1 MLRTPITLIT
11 GPLGSGKTTLLRHIL
26 AVQPGKIAIVMNEFG
41 EIAIDTKVIEGKNVR
56 IAELG
61 GGCVCCSL
69 LGEFEAAVNEI
80 IEKIA
85 PDRIVVE
92 TTGLAEPEALVFNIQ
107 ETLPQCRLDGV
118 VSVIDADM
126 LIRFPELGHTTR
138 LQIEGADILLLNK
151 IDLIDPRQIEPLE
164 TKLREINPTATIIRT
179 ERCGIDPELLFGIGR
194 SPREIRSRVMMPWAM
209 RDISRGERKIA
220 PPEHRHQSEFEAF
233 AFTSGKIF
241 SRDCFEAFANG
252 LSASLVR
259 AKGFIRFADGA
270 QLFNFVTGRWEL
282 EPFESDRTE
291 VVFIGRNIAMEKET
305 ILRALDEC
313 TVKNDEA
320 SNDECRRNDYARMT
334 KDSRSD
340 SAARFRSSSFG
351 VDSSFDIRISSFSPC
366 LTITSKNSELPISP
380 LKRRGATC
388 QNCLATLR
396 TRRRM

>member
-85 PDRIVVE
+85 PERIVVE

-107 ETLPQCRLDGV
+107 EALPQCRLDGV

-151 IDLIDPRQIEPLE
+151 IDLIEPSQIEPLE
-164 TKLREINPTATIIRT
+164 TKLREINPTAAIVRT
-179 ERCGIDPELLFGIGR
+179 ERCRIDPELLFGIGR
-194 SPREIRSRVMMPWAM
+194 
-209 RDISRGERKIA
+209 ERKIA
-220 PPEHRHQSEFEAF
+220 RPEHRHQPEFESF

-241 SRDCFEAFANG
+241 SRDCFEDFANG
-252 LSASLVR
+252 LPASWFAPRVSSASLMAGSFSISWR
-259 AKGFIRFADGA
+259 AAGNWSHLNPIARNWC
-270 QLFNFVTGRWEL
+270 LSE
-282 EPFESDRTE
+282 RTLQ
-291 VVFIGRNIAMEKET
+291 RKKRRSSTRLMNA
-305 ILRALDEC
+305 LR
-313 TVKNDEA
+313 K
-320 SNDECRRNDYARMT
+320 MT
-334 KDSRSD
+334 KHEYRM
-340 SAARFRSSSFG
+340 
-351 VDSSFDIRISSFSPC
+351 
-366 LTITSKNSELPISP
+366 SKE
-380 LKRRGATC
+380 
-388 QNCLATLR
+388 
-396 TRRRM
+396 